1 MIINAI
7 DIFYMFMIMIIFG
20 FIVHLETEMKVLLT
34 MMKEHT
40 RYRTP
45 LCDKEREE
53 IENRLDKLEEK

>member
-1 MIINAI
+1 MII
-7 DIFYMFMIMIIFG
+7 IIFG

-45 LCDKEREE
+45 LCDKELEN
-53 IENRLDKLEEK
+53 IENRLDKLEDK